1 MRVGPPF
8 TSYSFRPGQV
18 VSVDASSVIHD
29 HSDVAFPEIGWLLL
43 NFIIIKPLSRA
54 LHKRVAGSSRIGGSE
69 MNETRS
75 GRLAWRKLSLLASAA
90 TLAGAM
96 LFAVPGG
103 YLGHGGTTPLMT
115 TARAAELSAQADQAG
130 PRGFA
135 DIVKNV
141 KGTVMSVRV
150 RLKNATPSLSSDEGS
165 NDQNN
170 FAFPKGSPF
179 ERFFRDFGFQNQPN
193 GRNMQRFGMAQGAAF
208 FISPDGYA
216 VTNNHV
222 VDHAQSIEVATE
234 DGKTYTAKVI
244 GTDAKTDLALL
255 KVEGGSGNF
264 PYVQF
269 ADHTPQIGDWVIAVG
284 SPYGLAGTVT
294 AGIVSAR
301 GRDIGTGPYDD
312 FIQIDATVNRGNSG
326 GPAFDESGH
335 VVGVTTAIYSPSGG
349 SIGIGFAI
357 PADTVRS
364 VVDQIKEH
372 GSVTR
377 GWLGVRIQT
386 VTPEIADSLGM
397 KKASGALVAEPEPNS
412 PAANAGMT
420 SGDVIQSVNGQEV
433 KNSGDLARK
442 VAVMRPGNEAKFGI
456 IHNGSEKTATV
467 KLGTM
472 PNQSSA
478 QNEQTHSNPEN
489 TAPLG
494 LTIAPADSVP
504 GKGKQ
509 GVVVTEVNPDGPAAE
524 RGIHSGDVILDVA
537 GKAVNNPSDVRQA
550 VSDAR
555 SGGKHDFLMRIK
567 SGNST
572 RFVALPVATS

>member
-1 MRVGPPF
+1 M
-8 TSYSFRPGQV
+8 
-18 VSVDASSVIHD
+18 
-29 HSDVAFPEIGWLLL
+29 
-43 NFIIIKPLSRA
+43 K
-54 LHKRVAGSSRIGGSE
+54 
-69 MNETRS
+69 ETRS

-115 TARAAELSAQADQAG
+115 AARAAELTAPGDQAG

-141 KGTVMSVRV
+141 KGAVMSVRV
-150 RLKNATPSLSSDEGS
+150 RLKKATPSLSSDEGG

-193 GRNMQRFGMAQGAAF
+193 GRGMQRFSMGQGAAF

-234 DGKTYTAKVI
+234 DGKTYTAKVV
-244 GTDAKTDLALL
+244 GTDAKTDLALI
-255 KVEGGSGNF
+255 KVEGGSF

-284 SPYGLAGTVT
+284 NPYGLAGTVT

-301 GRDIGTGPYDD
+301 GRDIGSGPYDD
-312 FIQIDATVNRGNSG
+312 FIQIDAPVNRGNSG

-357 PADTVRS
+357 PADTVKS
-364 VVDQIKEH
+364 IVDQIKEH

-377 GWLGVRIQT
+377 GWLGVQIQT

-397 KKASGALVAEPEPNS
+397 KKAGGALVAEPEPNS
-412 PAANAGMT
+412 PAANAGMAA
-420 SGDVIQSVNGQEV
+420 GDVIVSMNGQEV
-433 KNSGDLARK
+433 TNSSDLARK
-442 VAVMRPGNEAKFGI
+442 VAAMRPGSEAKFGI
-456 IHNGSEKTATV
+456 MHNGSEKTVTV

-472 PNQSSA
+472 PNQNSA
-478 QNEQTHSNPEN
+478 QNEETHSNPEN
-489 TAPLG
+489 SAPLG

-509 GVVVTEVNPDGPAAE
+509 GAVVTEVNPDGPAAE
-524 RGIHSGDVILDVA
+524 RGIRTGDVILDVG
-537 GKAVNNPSDVRQA
+537 GKAVSNPSDVRQA
-550 VSDAR
+550 MSDAR
-555 SGGKHDFLMRIK
+555 SSGKHDVLMRIK

-572 RFVALPVATS
+572 RFVALPVATG

>member
-1 MRVGPPF
+1 M
-8 TSYSFRPGQV
+8 
-18 VSVDASSVIHD
+18 D
-29 HSDVAFPEIGWLLL
+29 
-43 NFIIIKPLSRA
+43 
-54 LHKRVAGSSRIGGSE
+54 
-69 MNETRS
+69 ETRF

-96 LFAVPGG
+96 LFAVPGS
-103 YLGHGGTTPLMT
+103 YLGHGGTMPLMT
-115 TARAAELSAQADQAG
+115 AARAAELTAPGDQAG

-135 DIVKNV
+135 DVVDHV
-141 KGTVMSVRV
+141 KGAVMSVRV
-150 RLKNATPSLSSDEGS
+150 RLKKDGPSLSSNDFS
-165 NDQNN
+165 NDQNDQN
-170 FAFPKGSPF
+170 GFSVPRGSPF
-179 ERFFRDFGFQNQPN
+179 ERFFRQFGSPNMPNLPNTPN
-193 GRNMQRFGMAQGAAF
+193 GRGMQRFSMGQGAAF
-208 FISPDGYA
+208 FISADGYA

-222 VDHAQSIEVATE
+222 VDHAQSIEVATD

-244 GTDAKTDLALL
+244 GTDAKTDLALI
-255 KVEGGSGNF
+255 KIEGGSGNF

-269 ADHTPQIGDWVIAVG
+269 ADHAPRIGDWVIAVG
-284 SPYGLAGTVT
+284 NPYGLGGTVT

-301 GRDIGTGPYDD
+301 GRDIGSGPYDD
-312 FIQIDATVNRGNSG
+312 FIQIDAPVNRGNSG

-357 PADTVRS
+357 PADVVKS
-364 VVDQIKEH
+364 VVDQIKDH

-377 GWLGVRIQT
+377 GWLGVQIQT

-397 KKASGALVAEPEPNS
+397 NKAGGALVAEPEPNS
-412 PAANAGMT
+412 PAANAGMK
-420 SGDVIQSVNGQEV
+420 SGDVIQSINGEEVN
-433 KNSGDLARK
+433 NSGDLARK
-442 VAVMRPGNEAKFGI
+442 VAAMRPGSEAKFGI
-456 IHNGSEKTATV
+456 LHNGSEKTVTV

-472 PNQSSA
+472 PNQNSA
-478 QNEQTHSNPEN
+478 QNERTPGNPEN

-524 RGIHSGDVILDVA
+524 RGIRSGDVILDVG
-537 GKAVNNPSDVRQA
+537 GKAVSNPSDVRQA

-555 SGGKHDFLMRIK
+555 SSGKHDVLMRIK
-567 SGNST
+567 SGNNT
-572 RFVALPVATS
+572 RFVALPVVTG

>member
-1 MRVGPPF
+1 
-8 TSYSFRPGQV
+8 
-18 VSVDASSVIHD
+18 
-29 HSDVAFPEIGWLLL
+29 
-43 NFIIIKPLSRA
+43 
-54 LHKRVAGSSRIGGSE
+54 
-69 MNETRS
+69 MNEIKS

-103 YLGHGGTTPLMT
+103 YLGHSGTTPLIAA
-115 TARAAELSAQADQAG
+115 ARAAELTAPGDQAG

-135 DIVKNV
+135 DVV
-141 KGTVMSVRV
+141 DHVRGAVMSVRV
-150 RLKNATPSLSSDEGS
+150 RLKGATTSSFSSNEGS

-179 ERFFRDFGFQNQPN
+179 ERFFRDFGSQNQPN
-193 GRNMQRFGMAQGAAF
+193 GRGMQRFSMGQGAAF

-222 VDHAQSIEVATE
+222 VDHGQSIEVATE
-234 DGKTYTAKVI
+234 DGKTYTAKVV
-244 GTDAKTDLALL
+244 GTDAKTDLALI
-255 KVEGGSGNF
+255 KVEGGDGNF

-269 ADHTPQIGDWVIAVG
+269 ADHAPRIGDWVIAVG
-284 SPYGLAGTVT
+284 NPYGLGGTVT

-301 GRDIGTGPYDD
+301 GRDIGSGPYDD
-312 FIQIDATVNRGNSG
+312 FIQIDAPVNRGNSG

-357 PADTVRS
+357 PADTVKS
-364 VVDQIKEH
+364 IVDQIKEH

-377 GWLGVRIQT
+377 GWLGVQIQT

-397 KKASGALVAEPEPNS
+397 KKAGGALVAEPEPNS
-412 PAANAGMT
+412 PAANAGMA
-420 SGDVIQSVNGQEV
+420 SGDVIQSLNGQEV
-433 KNSGDLARK
+433 TNSSDLARK
-442 VAVMRPGNEAKFGI
+442 VAGMRPGSEAKFVI
-456 IHNGSEKTATV
+456 IHNGSEKTVTV

-472 PNQSSA
+472 PNQNTA
-478 QNEQTHSNPEN
+478 QNEQTHGNPEN

-524 RGIHSGDVILDVA
+524 RGVRTGDVILDVG
-537 GKAVNNPSDVRQA
+537 GKAVSNPSDVRQA

-555 SGGKHDFLMRIK
+555 SSGRHDVLMRIK
-567 SGNST
+567 SDNST
-572 RFVALPVATS
+572 RFVALPVATG